1 MNMNDDLLTLYYYKD
16 GLTETELHEV
26 QSALGKDPALRARYE
41 RLCDDLAQFDGKDTV
56 AVAADMTARWHDSI
70 DRAAR
75 IERQREQPT
84 GRLLHIPSF
93 AWGTVVAA
101 ALAVG
106 VGLGFYLSEQR
117 QPEQVIDRGMVV
129 DLAPEMRSP
138 SILFAR
144 GLQVHLQESR
154 QDLAALPVDASE
166 ERAMLIMHMIQQN
179 RLFERAAE
187 QNDASDLARVL
198 RAFEPILMRL
208 AMNELPAEDA
218 EALQAQLA
226 FELNVML
233 TKLERSASENTGPI

>member
-1 MNMNDDLLTLYYYKD
+1 MNDDILTLYFYKD
-16 GLTETELHEV
+16 GLTETVRLRV
-26 QSALGKDPALRARYE
+26 QSALVKDPSVRARYE
-41 RLCDDLAQFDGKDTV
+41 QLCKDLACFRAPEPA
-56 AVAADMTARWHDSI
+56 AVAADMAARWHDSI

-75 IERQREQPT
+75 IEQQREQPQA
-84 GRLLHIPSF
+84 RALHVPSF

-101 ALAVG
+101 ALVVG
-106 VGLGFYLSEQR
+106 IGLGFYLAEQR
-117 QPEQVIDRGMVV
+117 EPEPVID
-129 DLAPEMRSP
+129 PEMIVDVIPEMPSP
-138 SILFAR
+138 SVAFAR

-154 QDLAALPVDASE
+154 RDLAALPADASD

-187 QNDASDLARVL
+187 QNDSSDLARVL

-208 AMNELPAEDA
+208 ATNDMTPEDA

-233 TKLERSASENTGPI
+233 TKLGKNASESTGPI